1 LPKVKNVVVIGMFLD
16 MVNVVDNTF
25 EFPLLQNKF
34 IVSFHWSLKNLFVS
48 ARDQKKT
55 NLTLNL
61 IVTLQ
66 RLLMLIWPSK
76 VESSTSFRAF
86 RIWTFSSTY
95 DTSGPDASTFD
106 PIPQLLFN
114 ISSAVIYDHLTW
126 LIILNSGLAHLNIY

>member
-1 LPKVKNVVVIGMFLD
+1 MRLLATVFKLLPKMSLPKVKNVVVIGMFLD

-66 RLLMLIWPSK
+66 RLLMLI
-76 VESSTSFRAF
+76 
-86 RIWTFSSTY
+86 
-95 DTSGPDASTFD
+95 
-106 PIPQLLFN
+106 
-114 ISSAVIYDHLTW
+114 
-126 LIILNSGLAHLNIY
+126 